1 MEIPF
6 FNSLRF
12 KISFSYIILVSI
24 SIFITIWAISNFY
37 RLGDSVDKIIRENY
51 LNVVAA
57 ENMVSSLELKDNA
70 LVALISN
77 QNKKY
82 EDVFIQTKF
91 DFFQWVQ
98 KNKERVTKQQ
108 QKDILDTIQIL
119 HMMYEGLADTL
130 LMFIFDPQLREI
142 AKTYHFNQIRPIN
155 AQLKN
160 YGFRLIEL
168 NQKEMIELGV
178 RTRKISNEATY
189 AVLVASLIA
198 VALSIFAGFRFTKS
212 IVEPAERLT
221 ETVRNIGRGKL
232 DLKTDII
239 TNDEFGEL
247 SREFNKMTERLRKY
261 DALNIEKI
269 LEEKQKAE
277 TIVENISDGIIVCN
291 RENKIILM
299 NDAARQ
305 LLNIEYSTA
314 EKNYMDIIKDE
325 RVRNILSN
333 PKSDDYISQPYLL
346 FKKNETELYIRP
358 RISEIP
364 LVSGG
369 ILGTVLILQD
379 VSQFKKLDKM
389 KSEFMATVSHEF
401 RTPLTSINM
410 SIDILNEG
418 IVGKLNSEQAELMQA
433 AKHDAE
439 RLTKLVRELLE
450 LSRLESGRLQLRQE
464 LISIN
469 EVIKDSIKP
478 VQLPFKEKSV
488 ELKLNLQNDLPKIIG
503 DAQQFSWVVSNLINN
518 ALRYTPPGGYV
529 QVRSSREE
537 NNIVVQIVDTGR
549 GISDENIGKI
559 FDKFVQVKESMESTP
574 GSVGLGL
581 AIAKEIVE
589 IYGGKIWVESEI
601 EKGSIFT
608 FTIPLEQ
615 LEKI

>member
-12 KISFSYIILVSI
+12 KISISYIILVSI
-24 SIFITIWAISNFY
+24 SIFITIWAIINFN
-37 RLGDSVDKIIRENY
+37 RLGESVDKIIRENY

-57 ENMVSSLELKDNA
+57 ENMVRSLELKDNA
-70 LVALISN
+70 LIALISN

-82 EDVFIQTKF
+82 EDNFTQAKL

-98 KNKERVTKQQ
+98 KNRERVTKPQ
-108 QKDILDTIQIL
+108 QKEILDSIQLL
-119 HMMYEGLADTL
+119 HIRYEELADTL
-130 LMFIFDPQLREI
+130 LMFIYDPQLREI
-142 AKTYHFNQIRPIN
+142 AKSYHFNEIRPFN
-155 AQLKN
+155 ENLKK
-160 YGFRLIEL
+160 YCFTLIEL
-168 NQKEMIELGV
+168 NQKEMIELDV
-178 RTRKISNEATY
+178 RARQISNEATL
-189 AVLVASLIA
+189 AVLIASLMA
-198 VALSIFAGFRFTKS
+198 VALSIFAGVQFTKS

-261 DALNIEKI
+261 EALNIGKI

-277 TIVENISDGIIVCN
+277 TIVENISDGIIVCS

-305 LLNIEYSTA
+305 LLNIDYVTT
-314 EKNYMDIIKDE
+314 EKYYTDIIKDE

-333 PKSDDYISQPYLL
+333 PKSDNYISQPYLL
-346 FKKNETELYIRP
+346 FKKNDAEIFIRP
-358 RISEIP
+358 RVSEIP

-379 VSQFKKLDKM
+379 VTQFKQLDKM

-418 IVGKLNSEQAELMQA
+418 IVGKLNPEQTSLIHA
-433 AKHDAE
+433 AKQDAE

-450 LSRLESGRLQLRQE
+450 LSRLESGKLQLRQE

-469 EVIKDSIKP
+469 DVIVDAIKP
-478 VQLPFKEKSV
+478 IQLPFKEKSV
-488 ELKLNLQNDLPKIIG
+488 ELKLNLQADLPKFIG
-503 DAQQFSWVVSNLINN
+503 DVQQLGWVVSNLINN
-518 ALRYTPPGGYV
+518 ALRYTPSAGYV
-529 QVRSSREE
+529 EIKSAREK
-537 NNIVVQIVDTGR
+537 NDIVVQISDTGR
-549 GISDENIGKI
+549 GISKENIGKI
-559 FDKFVQVKESMESTP
+559 FDKFVQVKETMESTP

-589 IYGGKIWVESEI
+589 MYGGKISVESEV

-615 LEKI
+615 SEKI

>member
-12 KISFSYIILVSI
+12 KISFSYIILVFI

-37 RLGDSVDKIIRENY
+37 RLGESVDKIIRENY

-70 LVALISN
+70 LVALISY
-77 QNKKY
+77 QTKKY
-82 EDVFIQTKF
+82 EDNFIQAKF

-98 KNKERVTKQQ
+98 KNSERVTKPQQ
-108 QKDILDTIQIL
+108 QMILDSIKIL
-119 HMMYEGLADTL
+119 HLRYEELADTL

-142 AKTYHFNQIRPIN
+142 AKTYHFNEIRPIN
-155 AQLKN
+155 AQLKKHC
-160 YGFRLIEL
+160 FSLIEL
-168 NQKEMIELGV
+168 NQQEMIELGV
-178 RTRKISNEATY
+178 RARRISNEATY
-189 AVLVASLIA
+189 AVLFASLIA
-198 VALSIFAGFRFTKS
+198 VGLSIFAGFRFTKS
-212 IVEPAERLT
+212 IVDPAERLT
-221 ETVRNIGRGKL
+221 ETVRQIGRGKL
-232 DLKTDII
+232 NLKTDIV

-261 DALNIEKI
+261 DAMNIEKL
-269 LEEKQKAE
+269 LEEKQKVE

-291 RENKIILM
+291 KENEIILM

-305 LLNIEYSTA
+305 LLNIENSTSQRDYT
-314 EKNYMDIIKDE
+314 KVITDE
-325 RVRNILSN
+325 RVKKILNN
-333 PKSDDYISQPYLL
+333 PKSENYISQPYLL
-346 FKKNETELYIRP
+346 FKRQDTELYIRP

-364 LVSGG
+364 LASGE

-379 VSQFKKLDKM
+379 VTQFKQLDKM

-418 IVGKLNSEQAELMQA
+418 IVGNLNTEQQELIHA
-433 AKHDAE
+433 AKLDAE

-450 LSRLESGRLQLRQE
+450 LSRLESGKLQLKQE

-469 EVIKDSIKP
+469 DVVIDSIKP
-478 VQLPFKEKSV
+478 IQLPFKEKSV

-503 DAQQFSWVVSNLINN
+503 DAQQFNWVISNLINN
-518 ALRYTPPGGYV
+518 ALRYTPSGGWV
-529 QVRSSREE
+529 EVKSSRDE
-537 NNIVVQIVDTGR
+537 NNIIVQIIDTGR
-549 GISDENIGKI
+549 GISAENIGKI

-601 EKGSIFT
+601 NKGSTFT
-608 FTIPLEQ
+608 FTIPLE
-615 LEKI
+615 LTEKI

>member
-24 SIFITIWAISNFY
+24 SIFITIWAINNFY

-82 EDVFIQTKF
+82 EDNYIQAKF

-98 KNKERVTKQQ
+98 KNNERVTKQQ
-108 QKDILDTIQIL
+108 QRDILDSIQIL
-119 HMMYEGLADTL
+119 HMKYEELTDTL

-142 AKTYHFNQIRPIN
+142 AKTYHFNEIRPIN
-155 AQLKN
+155 AEIKK
-160 YGFRLIEL
+160 YCFRLIEL
-168 NQKEMIELGV
+168 NQQEMIELGV

-305 LLNIEYSTA
+305 LLNIEYSTG
-314 EKNYMDIIKDE
+314 ERNYADIIKDE
-325 RVRNILSN
+325 RVRNILGN
-333 PKSDDYISQPYLL
+333 PKSDNYISQPYLL
-346 FKKNETELYIRP
+346 FKKHDTELYIRP

-364 LVSGG
+364 LVSGE

-379 VSQFKKLDKM
+379 VTQFKQLDKM

-418 IVGKLNSEQAELMQA
+418 IVGNLNSEQHELIHA

-450 LSRLESGRLQLRQE
+450 LSRLESGKLQLREE

-469 EVIKDSIKP
+469 DVVADSIKP

-488 ELKLNLQNDLPKIIG
+488 ELKLNLQNDLPKFIG
-503 DAQQFSWVVSNLINN
+503 DSQQFSWVISNLINN
-518 ALRYTPPGGYV
+518 ALRYTPSGGYV
-529 QVRSSREE
+529 EVKSSKEN
-537 NNIVVQIVDTGR
+537 NNIVVQILDTGR
-549 GISDENIGKI
+549 GISTENIGKI